1 MGSRI
6 LTRAL
11 GVTLQTMFQAIFFE
25 TIMRILEG
33 INDKTIMGI
42 LLIIFLLNVM
52 VSISINYINLFLIMT
67 FGNLLMCNIIAL
79 LSYVSDPVLQIVIY
93 YSIIVYLATLINQAI
108 ILLLWKAKASND
120 SEILGAKDYLY

>member
-108 ILLLWKAKASND
+108 ILLL
-120 SEILGAKDYLY
+120 